1 MKTHLPELAV
11 PPHQSTGP
19 PSRLPTARSPNTS
32 LVGNAP
38 QYVGTIPTV
47 RSTKG
52 KKTMINERMFMKL
65 KAK

>member
-11 PPHQSTGP
+11 PSHQSTGP
-19 PSRLPTARSPNTS
+19 PSRLLTARTPNTS

-47 RSTKG
+47 RSMEG
-52 KKTMINERMFMKL
+52 KKPMINERIFIKL